1 MINRGYS
8 IHKKL
13 VELLMAAGLV
23 IGSQAALAQAP
34 AKDAAPAAA
43 PAAAEAV
50 APAPAAPEVAAAPS
64 AADIKLGRDI
74 FEGTVRLKNGGASCN
89 TCHHVQNDAVIGGGV
104 LAAELTTSFSRMG
117 AEGVTAMLPRD
128 GAESP
133 FPVMQAA
140 YQGKEIT
147 ENEARALVAFLQDAD
162 KQSALQ
168 KPSQYSLKMFL
179 AGCAGV
185 IVMLIFFG
193 IVGKGR
199 KRKSVNSEIFE
210 RQMKTQG
217 VE

>member
-8 IHKKL
+8 VHKKV
-13 VELLMAAGLV
+13 VELLIAGGLM
-23 IGSQAALAQAP
+23 IGSQAALAQVE
-34 AKDAAPAAA
+34 AKDAAPADAPAAVEAA
-43 PAAAEAV
+43 PAV
-50 APAPAAPEVAAAPS
+50 VAPS

-74 FEGTVRLKNGGASCN
+74 FEGVVRLKNGGASCN
-89 TCHHVQNDAVIGGGV
+89 TCHHVQNDSVIGGGV

-168 KPSQYSLKMFL
+168 KPSQYTMKMFL

>member
-1 MINRGYS
+1 MINRGFS

-13 VELLMAAGLV
+13 VELLIAGGLV
-23 IGSQAALAQAP
+23 MGSHAAFAQDP
-34 AKDAAPAAA
+34 AKEAAP
-43 PAAAEAV
+43 AV
-50 APAPAAPEVAAAPS
+50 APAVAVEAAAATPAAPEAAAFS
-64 AADIKLGRDI
+64 AADIKLGQNI
-74 FEGTVRLKNGGASCN
+74 FEGIVRLKNGGASCN
-89 TCHHVQNDAVIGGGV
+89 TCHHVQNDSVIGGGV
-104 LAAELTTSFSRMG
+104 LAAELTTAFSRMG

-147 ENEARALVAFLQDAD
+147 EAEARALVAFLQNAD

-199 KRKSVNSEIFE
+199 KRKSVNSEVFE

-217 VE
+217 VD